1 MTTLPIDAI
10 FPELCASLEQTPNAV
25 VQAAPGAGKTT
36 RVPLKL
42 LDAPWRKGGRIIMLE
57 PRRLAA
63 RAAALRMAQTLE
75 EPVGKTVGYRIQLD
89 HKTGPDTVIEVV
101 TEGILTR
108 RLQIDPSLDGV
119 AAVIFDEFHERNL
132 QADLGLAFC
141 LDCQAGLREDLRILA
156 MSATL
161 DVAPV
166 AKLMGSAPVI
176 TSAGRAFPVETCYLG
191 KPPVDR
197 FRDTFSPAVSSAVKQ
212 ALVNETGSI
221 LVFLPGEGEI
231 RRVETL
237 LNESNLSDDVDVL
250 PLFGALPQSLQDL
263 AISPPPSGRRKVV
276 LATAIAE
283 TSLTIEGIRV
293 VVDGGLS
300 RIPRFDHRS
309 GMTRLFTEPVSLAG
323 AAQRRGR
330 AGRIEPG
337 VCYRLWDQA
346 GEGALRKFSQ
356 PEILNADLAPLAL
369 DLANWGIRDPDALSW
384 LTPPP
389 EAALA
394 RAQELLRQL
403 RAIDDQDRITVH
415 GREIAGLSMHP
426 RLAHMVIEG
435 AKFGWAENACNVAAL
450 LTDRDI
456 ARRDGGTPV
465 PVDLTLRVSAL
476 KGERTSLSVNRNA
489 LGRTEALAKHWLKRA
504 PQNES
509 DGNALELSRDEQI
522 GALVA
527 LAYPDRLAERRP
539 GRDSRYRLSNG
550 KGAVLPAEDGLRDAP
565 YLAIASV
572 SGDTRDARIRTAAPI
587 SAATIERL
595 FGNDIRDGET
605 AVWDGKTR
613 SVIARRQKRLQALVL
628 EDTPARNISDDQ
640 IVHALLDGIRDI
652 GLECLPWSREAKELL
667 LRVQCFHLA
676 TGTGPDLSESILLET
691 LEEWLLPYLA
701 GMRRLQH
708 LKSLDLR
715 AILQAR
721 LNWSELQKLDA
732 QVPSHFTVPSGSS
745 IRIDYTDPS
754 APVLPV
760 KLQEMFGATETPSI
774 FDGAIALNI
783 HLLSPAGRPLQI
795 TRDLPAF
802 WRNAYLQVRAEMKG
816 RYPRHP
822 WPDNPL
828 AAAPTRHTKNR
839 IREK

>member
-1 MTTLPIDAI
+1 MLPIDAI
-10 FPELCASLEQTPNAV
+10 LPELCASLEQTPNAV

-36 RVPLKL
+36 RIPLKL
-42 LDAPWRKGGRIIMLE
+42 LDAPWREGGRIIMLE

-63 RAAALRMAQTLE
+63 RAAARRMVQTLG
-75 EPVGKTVGYRIQLD
+75 EPVGKTVGYRVQLD
-89 HKTGPDTVIEVV
+89 NKTGPDTVIEVV

-108 RLQIDPSLDGV
+108 RLQSDPSLDGV

-132 QADLGLAFC
+132 QADLGLALC

-166 AKLMGSAPVI
+166 AELMGDAPVI
-176 TSAGRAFPVETCYLG
+176 ASAGRAFPVETRYLG

-197 FRDTFSPAVSSAVKQ
+197 FRDTLSPAVSSAVKQ
-212 ALVNETGSI
+212 ALRDETGSI

-237 LNESNLSDDVDVL
+237 LNESNLPDDVDVL
-250 PLFGALPQSLQDL
+250 PLFGALPQSRQDL
-263 AISPPPSGRRKVV
+263 AVSPPPSGRRKVV

-293 VVDGGLS
+293 VIDGGRS
-300 RIPRFDHRS
+300 RIPRFDPRS

-323 AAQRRGR
+323 AAQRQGR

-346 GEGALRKFSQ
+346 GEGAFRKFSQ
-356 PEILNADLAPLAL
+356 PEILDADLAPLAL
-369 DLANWGIRDPDALSW
+369 DLANWGIRDPDALNW

-394 RAQELLRQL
+394 RARDLLRQL
-403 RAIDDQDRITVH
+403 RAMDDQDRITAH
-415 GREIAGLSMHP
+415 GREMAGLPMHP

-435 AKFGWAENACNVAAL
+435 AKSGWAENACNVAAL

-456 ARRDGGTPV
+456 ARRDGSNPV

-476 KGERTSLSVNRNA
+476 NGERTSLSVNRNA
-489 LGRTEALAKHWLKRA
+489 LGRTGALAKHWLKRA
-504 PQNES
+504 PRNVR
-509 DGNALELSRDEQI
+509 DGDAPELSPDEQI

-527 LAYPDRLAERRP
+527 LAYPDRVAERRP
-539 GRDSRYRLSNG
+539 GRDSRYRLRNG

-572 SGDTRDARIRTAAPI
+572 SGETRDARIRTAAPI

-605 AVWDGKTR
+605 AVWDGKSR
-613 SVIARRQKRLQALVL
+613 SVIARRQKRLHALVL
-628 EDTPARNISDDQ
+628 DDAPARNIPDDQ

-652 GLECLPWSREAKELL
+652 GLECLPWSREATEWL
-667 LRVQCFHLA
+667 LRVRCFHLA
-676 TGTGPDLSESILLET
+676 TGTGPDLSESVLLET

-701 GMRRLQH
+701 GMSRLQH

-745 IRIDYTDPS
+745 IRIDYTDPT

-774 FDGAIALNI
+774 VDGAIALNI

-802 WRNAYLQVRAEMKG
+802 WSNAYPQVKAEMKG

-822 WPDNPL
+822 WPDDPL

-839 IREK
+839 MKEK

>member
-1 MTTLPIDAI
+1 MLPIDAI
-10 FPELCASLEQTPNAV
+10 LPELCASLEQTPNAV

-36 RVPLKL
+36 RIPLKL
-42 LDAPWRKGGRIIMLE
+42 LDAPWREGGRIIMLE

-63 RAAALRMAQTLE
+63 RAAARRMVQTLG
-75 EPVGKTVGYRIQLD
+75 EPVGKTVGYRVQLD
-89 HKTGPDTVIEVV
+89 NKTGPDTVIEVV

-108 RLQIDPSLDGV
+108 RLQSDPSLDGV

-132 QADLGLAFC
+132 QADLGLALC

-166 AKLMGSAPVI
+166 AELMGDAPVI
-176 TSAGRAFPVETCYLG
+176 ASAGRAFPVETRYLG

-197 FRDTFSPAVSSAVKQ
+197 FRDTLSPAVSSAVKQ
-212 ALVNETGSI
+212 ALRDETGSI

-237 LNESNLSDDVDVL
+237 LNESNLPDDVDVL
-250 PLFGALPQSLQDL
+250 PLFGALPQSRQDL
-263 AISPPPSGRRKVV
+263 AVSPPPSGRRKVV

-293 VVDGGLS
+293 VIDGGRS
-300 RIPRFDHRS
+300 RIPRFDPRS

-323 AAQRRGR
+323 AAQRQGR

-346 GEGALRKFSQ
+346 GEGAFRKFSQ
-356 PEILNADLAPLAL
+356 PEILDADLAPLAL
-369 DLANWGIRDPDALSW
+369 DLANWGIRDPDALNW

-394 RAQELLRQL
+394 RARDLLRQL
-403 RAIDDQDRITVH
+403 RAMDDQDRITAH
-415 GREIAGLSMHP
+415 GREMAGLPMHP

-435 AKFGWAENACNVAAL
+435 AKSGWAENACNVAAL

-456 ARRDGGTPV
+456 ARRDGSNPV

-476 KGERTSLSVNRNA
+476 NGERTSLSVNRNA
-489 LGRTEALAKHWLKRA
+489 LGRTGALAKHWLKRA
-504 PQNES
+504 PRNVR
-509 DGNALELSRDEQI
+509 DGDAPELSPDEQI

-527 LAYPDRLAERRP
+527 LAYPDRVAERRP
-539 GRDSRYRLSNG
+539 GRDSRYRLRNG

-572 SGDTRDARIRTAAPI
+572 SGETRDARIRTAAPI

-605 AVWDGKTR
+605 AVWDGKSR
-613 SVIARRQKRLQALVL
+613 SVIARRQKRLHALVL
-628 EDTPARNISDDQ
+628 DDAPARNIPDDQ

-652 GLECLPWSREAKELL
+652 GLECLPWSREATEWL
-667 LRVQCFHLA
+667 LRVRCFHLA
-676 TGTGPDLSESILLET
+676 TGTGPDLSESVLLET

-701 GMRRLQH
+701 GMSRLQH
-708 LKSLDLR
+708 LKLLDLR

-745 IRIDYTDPS
+745 IRIDYTDPT

-760 KLQEMFGATETPSI
+760 KLQEMFGSTETPSI

-839 IREK
+839 ITEK